1 MQEAAKFQ
9 WPNCGAQYKVV
20 RVEAAP
26 AMLPD
31 VERRR
36 FLKGELLNL
45 DYPWPDYLDDKSVS
59 WLEAELRVIKP
70 PGVCTENPIRAC

>member
-1 MQEAAKFQ
+1 MQQTAKVQ
-9 WPNCGAQYKVV
+9 CPNCGAQYEVVV

-36 FLKGELLNL
+36 FLKSELLNL
-45 DYPWPDYLDDKSVS
+45 DYPWPAYLDDKCVS
-59 WLEAELRVIKP
+59 WLEAEIAALKP
-70 PGVCTENPIRAC
+70 ARP